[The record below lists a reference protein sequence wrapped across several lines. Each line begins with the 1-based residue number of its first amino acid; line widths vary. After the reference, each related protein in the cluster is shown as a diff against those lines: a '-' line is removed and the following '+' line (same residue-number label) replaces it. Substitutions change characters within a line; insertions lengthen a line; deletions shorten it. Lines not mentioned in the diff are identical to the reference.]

1 MTDVFEEEAM
11 SPVSSPLRTVL
22 AVLLVASAVLF
33 GIAARAERSH
43 EGRAQPVVSGPEGSE
58 GREAAERHQGGG
70 EAPETAFG
78 IRTESVATSAVVVGV
93 LVLAALA
100 VVMRPRPEVLI
111 AVAVFALVLAG
122 LDVREAL
129 RQSRESRA
137 GLVAA
142 ASVLAL
148 AHLSIAGLAAFS
160 LRHDEPAPS

>member
-1 MTDVFEEEAM
+1 M
-11 SPVSSPLRTVL
+11 SPSPRPLRTVI

-43 EGRAQPVVSGPEGSE
+43 ERQSQPLVSGPEGSE
-58 GREAAERHQGGG
+58 GREAAERHEGGSG
-70 EAPETAFG
+70 EAPETLFG
-78 IRTESVATSAVVVGV
+78 IRTESVATSAVVVAL

-137 GLVAA
+137 GLVVA

-148 AHLSIAGLAAFS
+148 AHLTIAGLAAFS
-160 LRHDEPAPS
+160 LRNDEPAPSR